1 MLFFKRVNS
10 RLKDLKERT
19 EFDIIT
25 IDYSLNEHFLAVYI
39 FRYASV
45 LSNDPYTTQTVHAFQ
60 KRLSIPLIHLSETRE
75 RTL

>member
-10 RLKDLKERT
+10 RLKDRKQRT

-25 IDYSLNEHFLAVYI
+25 IYYSLNKYFLVVYI

-45 LSNDPYTTQTVHAFQ
+45 LSNDP
-60 KRLSIPLIHLSETRE
+60 
-75 RTL
+75 